1 MLRTDY
7 VFDASE
13 GTVTFT
19 DTVAEDKIEAI
30 INSTDE
36 IIIYSSTSSVN
47 TGTLVG
53 KVFTLAY
60 DTSSMSD
67 DDNLQI
73 FYGDIAVTPS
83 SHTFASLIERVN
95 ILIDNPAIYDFLGD
109 FINQGVY
116 EIAGGMPSL
125 MDGIDNPLPNSL
137 TPPLPN
143 LFTIDTVATSTS
155 DAYVNMPTNFHRDL
169 QFVSSSTGS
178 EIDIAESFIEFAEIY
193 PLLNKSGKISEVI
206 EHGRR
211 LYYQGIPTSSET
223 VTLHYYRKPVNM
235 VNDADT
241 PDGLPEHLQESL
253 LVNFGAWK
261 AYERL
266 EDDKDDEMKNTL
278 KYKRFFL
285 ESMRT
290 LELTIPSYTRGFMLK

>member
-7 VFDASE
+7 TFDASE
-13 GTVTFT
+13 KTITFT

-53 KVFTLAY
+53 KVFTLVY
-60 DTSSMSD
+60 DTTSMSD
-67 DDNLQI
+67 DDSLQI
-73 FYGDIAVTPS
+73 FYGDTAVTPS
-83 SHTFASLIERVN
+83 SHTFASLINRVN

-116 EIAGGMPSL
+116 EITGGMPSL
-125 MDGIDNPLPNSL
+125 LDGIENPLLNSL
-137 TPPLPN
+137 TPPLPG
-143 LFTIDTVATSTS
+143 LFTIDTVATSTTA
-155 DAYVNMPTNFHRDL
+155 AYVNMPTNFHRDL

-178 EIDIAESFIEFAEIY
+178 EIDLAESFIEFAETY
-193 PLLNKSGKISEVI
+193 PLLNKSGKISELI
-206 EHGRR
+206 EHGRK

-241 PDGLPEHLQESL
+241 PDGIPEHLQEAL

-266 EDDKDDEMKNTL
+266 EDDKDDETKNTL

-285 ESMRT
+285 EAMRT